1 MRKFMPT
8 GVDCFVLIIV
18 NGLPEPFVSD
28 KCMTETVHVFFMET
42 ENIIHIGN
50 IIRQK
55 KDFCDKL
62 FTAFEKQI
70 TDNIFCFIQNDK
82 ELMKD
87 YLDLV
92 AKQGN
97 LGVVNSQIAQKIAQR
112 YGMNNTG
119 KESVPNS
126 NLIQT
131 YSELEKK

>member
-1 MRKFMPT
+1 M
-8 GVDCFVLIIV
+8 
-18 NGLPEPFVSD
+18 
-28 KCMTETVHVFFMET
+28 
-42 ENIIHIGN
+42 
-50 IIRQK
+50 

-126 NLIQT
+126 NLCKLQIKNHHFFVINFHHFFSCRSGGCGLAPVASPPSYRLQP
-131 YSELEKK
+131 SGFWSKISLRFSIL

>member
-1 MRKFMPT
+1 M
-8 GVDCFVLIIV
+8 
-18 NGLPEPFVSD
+18 
-28 KCMTETVHVFFMET
+28 
-42 ENIIHIGN
+42 
-50 IIRQK
+50 

-97 LGVVNSQIAQKIAQR
+97 LGVVNSQIAQKMAQR